1 MTTFTVTATQG
12 GSTAVGMALRVFVLT
27 QAAASQPGG
36 VAGNQFLNVTSFT
49 QTVTTTQ
56 TGSRVYGA
64 CYHSPSLT
72 STPAAATTIVDDIA
86 DGTNN
91 QQFTTFKATAL
102 TGTPGATTL
111 GFTVASSSTG
121 PLAEA
126 EILTAGTL
134 TEDASGPAVVSTTS
148 LTAVTTAS
156 FTPPAGSLLVALVCS
171 DGGVGVTTMA
181 LTDTS
186 GLGLTWVEQVHN
198 NPAGG
203 DYAGVWTA
211 QIPAA
216 VSGQPPQPG
225 SRAWRQRFRKPQSLQ
240 WPTPGPPPPPPVLP
254 GLLKGPP
261 AARPGKLTSAVAPPL
276 PPPPFQPPQPGSRA
290 WRQRFRKPQTPQG
303 PLPAPPVTVPLILP
317 LARGAPAALKGTTG
331 GTIAPPPVV
340 HPSVPS
346 PFYAPHTLLRGAMAA
361 VKGKLASTRGLVP
374 VPLVRGLMLRG
385 QAGIKGKTFGQAAPP
400 PVTYPSK
407 PIPQHSLL
415 QPAPHAATGKTFGQ
429 AAPPPVTHPSV
440 PAPFFPPHG
449 LLRGAMAAARGKLAW
464 VRGRPGVPATFTP
477 PPAPLK
483 GTTAAFRG
491 KLAGIIAPPPP
502 AVPVIPAPFALPRTL
517 LHPAPPAAA
526 RGKLTGQAGRP
537 GVPAPFFAPHSL
549 LKPAPAAAARGTL
562 TRAVYGRPGVPAP
575 FTAPHAPLRGVMA
588 ARKGTIAGVTA
599 PPPVVHP
606 SVPAPFFPPHSLLA
620 GRTPARAR
628 TPLTGIIAPP
638 PVINPPNLYLGI
650 WQGSTHHI
658 APPAGN
664 VILGANHPGPGS
676 GTDKRG
682 DFERSGD

>member
-1 MTTFTVTATQG
+1 MAFTVTATQG
-12 GSTAVGMALRVFVLT
+12 GTGAQADMALSVVVLT
-27 QAAASQPGG
+27 GAIEGGGANFQAQPLPGAAQGTLTPNFTGSAIYWAICNADTNAAWTLNSNNTDSGG
-36 VAGNQFLNVTSFT
+36 GLGDFGDGTAGFEGTT
-49 QTVTTTQ
+49 GKYTGTVTAG
-56 TGSRVYGA
+56 TGVTIGA
-64 CYHSPSLT
+64 SAPTANNTSIAGYEIHGSPVVDA
-72 STPAAATTIVDDIA
+72 STPA
-86 DGTNN
+86 
-91 QQFTTFKATAL
+91 FT
-102 TGTPGATTL
+102 
-111 GFTVASSSTG
+111 
-121 PLAEA
+121 
-126 EILTAGTL
+126 
-134 TEDASGPAVVSTTS
+134 SGLVSN
-148 LTAVTTAS
+148 LTTAA
-156 FTPPAGSLLVALVCS
+156 FTPPGGAVLVAVVASNASGAALE
-171 DGGVGVTTMA
+171 TMSI
-181 LTDTS
+181 TDTS
-186 GLGLTWVEQVHN
+186 GLGL
-198 NPAGG
+198 
-203 DYAGVWTA
+203 VWT
-211 QIPAA
+211 QRA
-216 VSGQPPQPG
+216 VSNSSGVSHSLSAVFTATMPGGAVPKTLPQQK
-225 SRAWRQRFRKPQSLQ
+225 RYRRQVLQ
-240 WPTPGPPPPPPVLP
+240 RPTPGPPPSPPILP

-261 AARPGKLTSAVAPPL
+261 AAVKGTLTSAVAPPL

-317 LARGAPAALKGTTG
+317 LARGAPAALKGTTSG
-331 GTIAPPPVV
+331 ITAPPPVI

-346 PFYAPHTLLRGAMAA
+346 PFFPPHALLRGAMAA
-361 VKGKLASTRGLVP
+361 VKGRLASARGLVP
-374 VPLVRGLMLRG
+374 VSLERGLLLRG
-385 QAGIKGKTFGQAAPP
+385 SAGIKGKTFGQAAPP

-415 QPAPHAATGKTFGQ
+415 QPAPHAAKGKTFGQ
-429 AAPPPVTHPSV
+429 AAPPPVIHPSV
-440 PAPFFPPHG
+440 PSPFYAPHA

-483 GTTAAFRG
+483 GAPAAFRG
-491 KLAGIIAPPPP
+491 KLAGIVAPPPP
-502 AVPVIPAPFALPRTL
+502 AVPAIPAPFALPRTL

-537 GVPAPFFAPHSL
+537 GVPAPFYAPHSL
-549 LKPAPAAAARGTL
+549 LKPAQAAAARGTL

-575 FTAPHAPLRGVMA
+575 FAAPHAPLRGVMA
-588 ARKGTIAGVTA
+588 ARKGTIAGVIA
-599 PPPVVHP
+599 PPPVAHP

-620 GRTPARAR
+620 GRIPARAR

-676 GTDKRG
+676 GPDKRG